1 MMGRFGSLVGKNA
14 GVVDFYRRVLSDAS
28 QSGSYSLVQDERYRE
43 VIDEVL
49 AGRDIKAAQVYC
61 DTLSAPISEGQAAV
75 TEIRFL
81 INEG

>member
-1 MMGRFGSLVGKNA
+1 MSGIGSIFGKNA
-14 GVVDFYRRVLSDAS
+14 GATGFYRRVLHDAS
-28 QSGSYSLVQDERYRE
+28 QSGSYNFLQDERYQD

-61 DTLSAPISEGQAAV
+61 EKLSAPIQEGQAAV